1 MIRPATFSPA
11 RKGGDRKL
19 AIVGAGSWGTAL
31 AIVLAPRFEE
41 IGLWVY
47 EPELVAQIAATRENT
62 VYLPGLR
69 LPDHVC
75 PGADLFRIVDGAE
88 IVVGAMPS
96 QHARGIYSA
105 LGPHLGPSAT
115 LVSATKGLEKASL
128 LRMSEVILQT
138 LPRPTPVAVLSGPT
152 FAREVARGD
161 PAAVVVASHDSAV
174 ARRVQVAFSGPV
186 FRLYTSA
193 DPLGVEIGAA
203 LKNVIAIAAGVCRGL
218 GLGNNT
224 LAALI
229 TRGLAEIT
237 RVALAMGA
245 EARTLAGLAGL
256 GDLVL
261 TCGGDLS
268 RNRMVG
274 IELAKGRPLTEI
286 VGSMKMVA
294 EGVDTCAA
302 ALALGEKFN
311 VELPIIR
318 QMDAVLNASKN
329 PSEALRELME
339 RSLKSE

>member
-1 MIRPATFSPA
+1 V
-11 RKGGDRKL
+11 KL
-19 AIVGAGSWGTAL
+19 AIVGGGSWGTAL

-47 EPELVAQIAATRENT
+47 EPELAAQIAATRENA

-75 PGADLFRIVDGAE
+75 PGTGLIGVVEGAE

-96 QHARGIYSA
+96 QHARRIYSA

-115 LVSATKGLEKASL
+115 LVSATKGLERTSL

-138 LPRPTPVAVLSGPT
+138 VPRPTPVAVLSGPT
-152 FAREVARGD
+152 FAQEVARGD
-161 PAAVVVASHDSAV
+161 PAAVVVASHDPA
-174 ARRVQVAFSGPV
+174 AAGRVQEAFSGPV

-203 LKNVIAIAAGVCRGL
+203 LKNVVAIAAGVCRGL

-237 RVALAMGA
+237 RLAVAMGA
-245 EARTLAGLAGL
+245 QARTLAGLAGL

-274 IELAKGRPLTEI
+274 IELAKGRPLSEI
-286 VGSMKMVA
+286 LGSMKMVA